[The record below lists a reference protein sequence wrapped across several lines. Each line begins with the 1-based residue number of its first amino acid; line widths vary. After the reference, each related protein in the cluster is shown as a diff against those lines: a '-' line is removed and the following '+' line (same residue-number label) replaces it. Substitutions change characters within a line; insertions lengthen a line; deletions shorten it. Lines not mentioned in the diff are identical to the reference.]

1 MHITAFSGPHTPLF
15 WTVIWISGHLTA
27 PVVTAAYLNFQDK
40 LLLPLCV
47 EMLCAQSESEHW
59 CSPFPHFSLVCNGQ
73 IGSNNDVTDGLSLL
87 LKPSWW
93 GSWCAGHLQHPS
105 CWVCSVQFCAKGAR
119 GEGRENES
127 KSRRREC
134 KRISLPLF
142 FLFFFIWLFS
152 EAQSWVF
159 ALKLI

>member
-1 MHITAFSGPHTPLF
+1 MHITAFSGPYTPLF

-27 PVVTAAYLNFQDK
+27 PVVIAAFLNFQDK

-59 CSPFPHFSLVCNGQ
+59 CSLFPHFSLVCNGQ
-73 IGSNNDVTDGLSLL
+73 IGSNDVTDGLSLL

-93 GSWCAGHLQHPS
+93 GSWCTGHLQHPS
-105 CWVCSVQFCAKGAR
+105 HWVSSVQFYAKGAR
-119 GEGRENES
+119 GEGREC
-127 KSRRREC
+127 KS
-134 KRISLPLF
+134 ISLPRF

-152 EAQSWVF
+152 QTQSWVF
-159 ALKLI
+159 AFKLI